1 MYDYTRHC
9 GRKGFVFI
17 VYRHLEQQKHCSVI
31 LRTVLKLMV
40 KKWLKRQK
48 RNEYVRFKN
57 YERKTSTQ
65 LWSMQILKAFYCLKI
80 MGSKIQMSLSWTN
93 IKNILLAVMFCSYK
107 LVCVDDKFR
116 KPFKSYLGKDA
127 VYSFNNS
134 MVKESKYCSHVI
146 NKKLTKNL

>member
-1 MYDYTRHC
+1 MIKTP
-9 GRKGFVFI
+9 
-17 VYRHLEQQKHCSVI
+17 
-31 LRTVLKLMV
+31 
-40 KKWLKRQK
+40 KKKIK
-48 RNEYVRFKN
+48 KNEYVRFKN

-65 LWSMQILKAFYCLKI
+65 LWSMQILKPFYCLKT

-116 KPFKSYLGKDA
+116 KPFKSYVGKDA

-134 MVKESKYCSHVI
+134 MIKESKYSSYVI
-146 NKKLTKNL
+146 NKKLAKNL

>member
-40 KKWLKRQK
+40 KKRLKHQK
-48 RNEYVRFKN
+48 KNEYVRFKN

-65 LWSMQILKAFYCLKI
+65 L
-80 MGSKIQMSLSWTN
+80 
-93 IKNILLAVMFCSYK
+93 
-107 LVCVDDKFR
+107 
-116 KPFKSYLGKDA
+116 
-127 VYSFNNS
+127 
-134 MVKESKYCSHVI
+134 
-146 NKKLTKNL
+146 